1 MMKAERGN
9 MKVVIIGGAAT
20 GPNPAASQVHQ

>member
-9 MKVVIIGGAAT
+9 MKVVIMGGTAM
-20 GPNPAASQVHQ
+20 GPNPAASPVHQ